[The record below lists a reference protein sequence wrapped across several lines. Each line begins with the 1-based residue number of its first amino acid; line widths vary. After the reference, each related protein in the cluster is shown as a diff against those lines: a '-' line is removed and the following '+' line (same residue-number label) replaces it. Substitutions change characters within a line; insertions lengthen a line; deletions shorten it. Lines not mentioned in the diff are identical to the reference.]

1 MSVHA
6 DHLKWL
12 EQDMLTGVLRL
23 LPRHVMCWLS
33 CFVRDKPEQAWES
46 FHPNQTQTAAAQLQA
61 WETHAA
67 VNVPSC
73 LGVRSV
79 TDLEH
84 VDARL
89 YLSLARP
96 VELARL
102 RWALLGYQAQ
112 LQREKQGE
120 AAAQSAAAAAQ
131 AEYRKQA
138 VQHQRAAAKPTVQK
152 AYWQC
157 KADHDVHT
165 FVQQLCSYCPA
176 LDVNKLGDKPSTDT
190 DSPAWKSSMRI
201 IIGNA
206 IKMVH
211 PDKAAARISV
221 GTTPLQEAHALE
233 MYDVLLHWKKS
244 YA

>member
-1 MSVHA
+1 
-6 DHLKWL
+6 
-12 EQDMLTGVLRL
+12 MLTGVLRL
-23 LPRHVMCWLS
+23 LPRHVMSWLS
-33 CFVRDKPEQAWES
+33 SFVRDKPVQPWEP
-46 FHPNQTQTAAAQLQA
+46 FHPNLTQTAAAQLQA

-67 VNVPSC
+67 VKLPVC

-89 YLSLARP
+89 DLSLTRP
-96 VELARL
+96 VELAKL

-120 AAAQSAAAAAQ
+120 AAAQCAAAAAAQ
-131 AEYRKQA
+131 AEYRRQA
-138 VQHQRAAAKPTVQK
+138 VQDHRAAASRIVQE
-152 AYWQC
+152 AYRQC
-157 KADHDVHT
+157 KAGHDVHT
-165 FVQQLCSYCPA
+165 FVQQLCSRCPA
-176 LDVNKLGDKPSTDT
+176 LDVDKLGDKPSADT
-190 DSPAWKSSMRI
+190 GNPAWKSSMRI

-211 PDKAAARISV
+211 PDKATA
-221 GTTPLQEAHALE
+221 GMTPVQEACAQE
-233 MYDVLLHWKKS
+233 MYDVLLLWRKI